1 MQKPVINEFALE
13 SFYQLEEEINM
24 VISGYRGRAIKMRS
38 ANAKD
43 KTICLQLFLRFAYR
57 KMHNV
62 QNHHLQ
68 VARFFGVS
76 SETCLNLLRTS
87 ESKYKSDPEY
97 KSMYDLIDLSGMKM
111 NVEGKIKSVAT
122 QIRFIDKQIEVLK
135 ERRKLVL
142 TGNVQ

>member
-13 SFYQLEEEINM
+13 SFYELEEQINM
-24 VISGYRGRAIKMRS
+24 VFSGYKGRAIKMRS

-76 SETCLNLLRTS
+76 SETCLSLLRAS
-87 ESKYKSDPEY
+87 DSKYNSDSEY

-111 NVEGKIKSVAT
+111 NVEGKIKSAAT